1 MYDTDFPVHAL
12 APSEGQRATALS
24 GTMAVNIN
32 RVAVQSDTLPNSAN
46 YFGVYRG
53 AYQNGAVAAP
63 AEPDLCQ
70 RSSVQLLPE
79 IVPVQ
84 TIFFHCKP
92 LISSTSRI
100 IANRR
105 NFSAKARTLLLS
117 SLRRARFP
125 WTSLFR
131 TSIISP
137 NCVINPAR
145 PLGLPD
151 SRKAILSA
159 NLAFPMISVGSPSSA
174 SKPMQYCMNLTDSF
188 CATCASSYQ
197 STAAARFSCP
207 FSSSTESAFPTS
219 ANIVRNRSTN
229 GS

>member
-1 MYDTDFPVHAL
+1 MSENTGNNKIAKRPWRRRHLPRVNCIFSSISAIPATSAALCRPTWVTNDDFGWFPQGSPFQLSWTAVYDTDFPVHAL

-84 TIFFHCKP
+84 TIF
-92 LISSTSRI
+92 
-100 IANRR
+100 
-105 NFSAKARTLLLS
+105 
-117 SLRRARFP
+117 
-125 WTSLFR
+125 
-131 TSIISP
+131 
-137 NCVINPAR
+137 
-145 PLGLPD
+145 
-151 SRKAILSA
+151 
-159 NLAFPMISVGSPSSA
+159 
-174 SKPMQYCMNLTDSF
+174 
-188 CATCASSYQ
+188 
-197 STAAARFSCP
+197 STASR
-207 FSSSTESAFPTS
+207 
-219 ANIVRNRSTN
+219 
-229 GS
+229 